1 MIKTTAQP
9 TIFRALRR
17 RGRAGLALAMLA
29 VLVNLFGWLMLP
41 DPAQAG
47 TADILANY
55 CQSDEGSASQPS
67 VAPALPIKGA
77 PVCLQCFPMLS
88 SASGALVPQGILL
101 NAPTAA
107 AGSRLVAAPQA
118 PGRPSGS
125 VVYPARAPPAV

>member
-1 MIKTTAQP
+1 MIRTTAP
-9 TIFRALRR
+9 RPIFCALRR
-17 RGRAGLALAMLA
+17 RGRLGIALSMLA

-41 DPAQAG
+41 EPAQAG
-47 TADILANY
+47 TSDILANY
-55 CQSDEGSASQPS
+55 CRSDDATNQSSGLQAQ
-67 VAPALPIKGA
+67 PIKGA